1 MVVDRTPDSCQS
13 WQQDRLDLTEHFF
26 TTVDLGQLRSTP
38 TITEDMVD
46 LLFHIG
52 RDLLSRGSHD
62 MAVVWLKRASRL
74 LENQDIECLSSDAGE
89 LRLNLLHTSGKLYV
103 PPLTYIG

>member
-1 MVVDRTPDSCQS
+1 MVVDRAPDSCQS

-52 RDLLSRGSHD
+52 KDLLNRGSHD
-62 MAVVWLKRASRL
+62 MAALWLKRASRL
-74 LENQDIECLSSDAGE
+74 LEHQDIECLSSDAGE

-103 PPLTYIG
+103 QLLTYIG